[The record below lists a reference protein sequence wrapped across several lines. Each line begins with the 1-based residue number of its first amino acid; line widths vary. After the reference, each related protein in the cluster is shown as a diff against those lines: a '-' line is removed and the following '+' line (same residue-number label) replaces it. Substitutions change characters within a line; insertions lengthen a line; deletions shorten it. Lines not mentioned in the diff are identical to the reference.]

1 MKRGKS
7 VRHDVRR
14 SMSLLLALLL
24 IFGAAMPIGVNAAA
38 EDVVL
43 KDQNKAIGIFLKEY
57 EEGKNC
63 VGITSKLI
71 LEEGIDP
78 DSIDGSKWGTVQNPL
93 CAEVFLTD
101 DRGNE
106 KTVFSYRT
114 DYRSSYETAM
124 FWMQPVFYNDS
135 GDEIWS
141 GDHDQTETECEDAV
155 WGYYLK
161 QERHEGDK
169 GLYGLHPDFI
179 DYVREKFGEDVDA
192 GEVFAFL
199 TSSGLRGGLSIRL
212 SWKENGAPAEKV
224 VSGYSVIDCG
234 GSRAQTYGAGFG
246 YCLDY
251 SRIEDMSAYRGSD
264 DYSKLKLYRG
274 DIYVDADKIAESET
288 VLTLPDYNRT
298 GLAQRNSLSV
308 NGQGAWDD
316 GSGQITVT
324 DRYNIVGGAYS
335 PAAIFPDGAL
345 NSLEEAME
353 YCLEMYQHWIAY
365 SNKNADPKD
374 VFFDYIGQYGY
385 SKSDYPDYDFDDDY
399 AYTPASFYHSIVAT
413 DKTFWAPYG
422 GRGYR
427 MTYNY
432 SDSSLTLKGYEI
444 DDVVEMWDPA
454 KDGYGNGDAYKGTRL
469 DSLVLPEISLE
480 NLSKED
486 ADKYYRYL
494 DGLQSLIRWGI
505 NGADGRTINPF
516 ESGIDINSESVYSG
530 VFSDSGVSRD
540 FTCQNV
546 ITILSNIAWDNSPGE
561 GLEDSTGLD
570 TLIGFTPKVPE
581 GYTLVECYYN
591 GSDATWVGLASEL
604 QIPSGLKGYCK
615 LVEEYG
621 GAEAM
626 IAYLDGNQEL
636 SKSFQNCMFAAE
648 MIQHERRAVSGA
660 AAAAEQS
667 DAAAIVEQSDTA
679 LYAGIEVPLSAF
691 DRTLGK
697 ENVIKS
703 YYYVPGI
710 GTVFLWRL
718 TDAQGE
724 GTGTMLY
731 HGEYRPYDYKMYSFM
746 ASDGR
751 FIPNDIEMLDK
762 ILQYSEA
769 EALFGDEFATVIF
782 AKVPEPVTAR
792 EEYTTGERE
801 LELTWGE
808 PADNGAEIIGYQV
821 AVVPKG
827 AEVTETDFMALATG
841 SYQDLGD
848 SYEIRYAT
856 KEQSYTVS
864 VGTASK
870 DVYVRAVNVIGPGS
884 YEKITV
890 NSLLELK
897 LTGPDEVRAGS
908 SEADYD
914 TVDTAGVN
922 VEADVTYSLQGNPDK
937 VSITS
942 EGKLI
947 VDKDCGLSSVV
958 VISTGNAGTKYEG
971 ITLQKEVRIVAAGD
985 GTEPKPEPPAGDGTE
1000 PKPEPPAGDGT
1011 VPKPEP
1017 PAGDGAAPKPD
1028 TAVSALKTGDESR
1041 LTEMLILELAA
1052 AAVLTG
1058 VGMRYKRRRR
1068 MSRTEL

>member
-1 MKRGKS
+1 M
-7 VRHDVRR
+7 
-14 SMSLLLALLL
+14 
-24 IFGAAMPIGVNAAA
+24 GA
-38 EDVVL
+38 
-43 KDQNKAIGIFLKEY
+43 
-57 EEGKNC
+57 
-63 VGITSKLI
+63 
-71 LEEGIDP
+71 
-78 DSIDGSKWGTVQNPL
+78 QNPL
-93 CAEVFLTD
+93 RAEVFLTD
-101 DRGNE
+101 DEGNE

-114 DYRSSYETAM
+114 DNRSSYETALFHM
-124 FWMQPVFYNDS
+124 LPVFYDES
-135 GDEIWS
+135 GNELWS
-141 GDHDQTETECEDAV
+141 GDYDQTETISEDSV
-155 WGYYLK
+155 WGFYLK
-161 QERHEGDK
+161 QEGHEGDK
-169 GLYGLHPDFI
+169 GLYGLHPEFKE
-179 DYVREKFGEDVDA
+179 YVREKLGENADA

-212 SWKENGAPAEKV
+212 SWKENGIPAEKV

-251 SRIEDMSAYRGSD
+251 SRIEDMNAYRGSD
-264 DYSKLKLYRG
+264 DYSNLKLYRG
-274 DIYVDADKIAESET
+274 DIYVDADKIGESET

-308 NGQGAWDD
+308 NDQGAWDD
-316 GSGQITVT
+316 GTGQITVT
-324 DRYNIVGGAYS
+324 DRYNIVGDAYS
-335 PAAIFPDGAL
+335 EVAIFPDGAL

-353 YCLEMYQHWIAY
+353 RCLELYQHWIAY
-365 SNKNADPKD
+365 PNKSAVAKG
-374 VFFDYIGQYGY
+374 VFLDYVGQYGY
-385 SKSDYPDYDFDDDY
+385 SATDYSEYDFDDDY
-399 AYTPASFYHSIVAT
+399 GYTPVNLYHSMVAN
-413 DKTFWAPYG
+413 DRTFWASYG
-422 GRGYR
+422 SRGYR
-427 MTYNY
+427 ITYNCY
-432 SDSSLTLKGYEI
+432 DPSLTLKGYEI
-444 DDVVEMWDPA
+444 DDVVTVWDSG
-454 KDGYGNGDAYKGTRL
+454 KDGYENGADYMGTKL
-469 DSLVLPEISLE
+469 DSLVLPEISLKD
-480 NLSKED
+480 LSQDD
-486 ADKYYRYL
+486 AVRYYNYL

-505 NGADGRTINPF
+505 NGADGMSINPF
-516 ESGIDINSESVYSG
+516 ESGIDITTEKVYSG
-530 VFSDSGVSRD
+530 VFEESEMSRD
-540 FTCQNV
+540 FTCQEV
-546 ITILSNIAWDNSPGE
+546 VYILSNISSGNDPGT
-561 GLEDSTGLD
+561 GLDDPTGLD
-570 TLIGFTPKVPE
+570 TLIGFTPKAAE
-581 GYTLVECYYN
+581 GYTLVECYHN
-591 GSDATWVGLASEL
+591 GGDATWVGLASEL

-615 LVEEYG
+615 LVEEYD

-626 IAYLDGNQEL
+626 IEYLDGNQEL
-636 SKSFQNCMFAAE
+636 SKNFQNCMFAADI
-648 MIQHERRAVSGA
+648 IQHERCAVSGA
-660 AAAAEQS
+660 AAAAAEQPDAPAIAGQS
-667 DAAAIVEQSDTA
+667 DAALSGGLQI
-679 LYAGIEVPLSAF
+679 PLSAF

-710 GTVFLWRL
+710 GNVFLWRL
-718 TDAQGE
+718 EDAQAE

-746 ASDGR
+746 ECDGK
-751 FIPNDIEMLDK
+751 FVPDDMEMLDK
-762 ILQYSEA
+762 ILQYSDA

-782 AKVPEPVTAR
+782 AKVPESVTAR

-808 PADNGAEIIGYQV
+808 PADNGAEIIGYQI

-827 AEVTETDFMALATG
+827 AEVTETDFLALATG

-856 KEQSYTVS
+856 KEQSYKVS

-914 TVDTAGVN
+914 TVDTAGAN

-942 EGKLI
+942 EGRLI

-958 VISTGNAGTKYEG
+958 VISAGNAGTKYEG

-985 GTEPKPEPPAGDGTE
+985 EPEPKPEPPAGDGTE
-1000 PKPEPPAGDGT
+1000 PKPEPPAG
-1011 VPKPEP
+1011 
-1017 PAGDGAAPKPD
+1017 AGAAPKPD
-1028 TAVSALKTGDESR
+1028 TAVSAPKTGDESR

-1052 AAVLTG
+1052 AAVLVG